1 MPKLRRPPRAT
12 QGWSIGSSN
21 VHGTERAVL
30 DPKINDAAKRNTQ
43 FVKLL
48 TSHQPQIYAY
58 ISAALCGDTA
68 AADVLQE
75 TNLSLWAQVERYD
88 FERPFLAWAFGFA
101 RQQVM
106 AYRKTRSRSRLV
118 FCEEVVDRIAEQ
130 CLLASDTVDDRLAAL
145 DRCMKRLSASQAE
158 LVRERYSSKVPV
170 QTIARRLDVPAH
182 AISSRLHRIRKSLAM
197 CVQQTLATEVQ

>member
-1 MPKLRRPPRAT
+1 M
-12 QGWSIGSSN
+12 
-21 VHGTERAVL
+21 V
-30 DPKINDAAKRNTQ
+30 DPKTNNAAERNTQ

-58 ISAALCGDTA
+58 ISSALCGDTA

-75 TNLSLWAQVERYD
+75 TNLSLWAQVDRYD
-88 FERPFLAWAFGFA
+88 FDRPFLAWAFAFA

-106 AYRKTRSRSRLV
+106 AYRKTCSRSRLV
-118 FCEEVVDRIAEQ
+118 FCEEVVDQIAEQ

-145 DRCMKRLSASQAE
+145 DRCIKRLSPSQAE

-170 QTIARRLDVPAH
+170 QTIAQRLDVPAH
-182 AISSRLHRIRKSLAM
+182 AISSRLHRIRKSLAL
-197 CVQQTLATEVQ
+197 CVQQSLATEGR